1 VLINRDHRAPAAA
14 FALATIGAGLY
25 YRHYATTALY
35 GPSGGSFA
43 GLCYGIAGTTLM
55 VLAALLSVRKRF
67 RTRRIGSARAWMTL
81 HLWGGLLSVPL
92 ILFHSG
98 FALGGPLTTALMV
111 LFAIVIVSGL
121 AGLMLQQVLP
131 RLMTDLLPAETLRTQ
146 IEHVRARLAADAY
159 DLVANV
165 TGPIAEAAEEQT
177 WLQAE
182 KKAGWK
188 AEPRREPAS
197 APQAGAEPL
206 RALYVAYVRPYLRR
220 NAGSRMPMPDLRAA
234 APDMPPELLPR
245 IEQLRAICDE
255 SRQLDLQLRL
265 HAWLHNWLFVHA
277 PLSIGLFLLVAIHI
291 WFALRY

>member
-1 VLINRDHRAPAAA
+1 MLINRSQRAPALV
-14 FALATIGAGLY
+14 FTLSTIGAGLY
-25 YRHYATTALY
+25 YRHYAASALY
-35 GPSGGSFA
+35 GPSGASFE
-43 GLCYGIAGTTLM
+43 GLCFGIAGTTLM

-67 RTRRIGSARAWMTL
+67 RTRRIGSARAWMML

-98 FALGGPLTTALMV
+98 FSLGGPLTTALMA
-111 LFAIVIVSGL
+111 LFAIVIVSGI
-121 AGLMLQQVLP
+121 AGLVLQQVIP

-159 DLVANV
+159 DLVASM
-165 TGPIAEAAEEQT
+165 TGPIAEAAEEQA
-177 WLQAE
+177 WLQVE

-188 AEPRREPAS
+188 IEQRQAAPA
-197 APQAGAEPL
+197 PTAGAEPL
-206 RALYVAYVRPYLRR
+206 RTLYLTDVRPYLRR
-220 NAGSRMPMPDLRAA
+220 KPRSRMPMPDLRVVI
-234 APDMPPELLPR
+234 PELPPELQPR

-265 HAWLHNWLFVHA
+265 HAWLHNWLFIHA
-277 PLSIGLFLLVAIHI
+277 PISIGLFLLVAIHI